1 MNHVRSYSSDNSA
14 QYEKSNS
21 NSSLTKNANG
31 GSMGSSPI
39 FRATS
44 NSNIEERKSSMGMDK
59 SKSRSLLHSLTNL
72 TTINLSSIPNLTTA
86 LPPTPAMHWKKIDAS
101 GKAPPRCLRGHTM
114 CMIDEKIYIFGGCD
128 NKVCYNDL
136 YVFDADTSWWMH
148 CKTNGTPPAPCRAH
162 SCVTIDKKIYFFGGG
177 DGPTY
182 YNDLYILDTQT
193 LTWYKPNVGGDIPGA
208 RRAHAMWTYN
218 KKIYIFAGGDG
229 SRALNDVYALSISP
243 PSSSFYN
250 NTISSVVAE
259 NSPRFRSSTITG
271 VTGDSRSPIIGSLSD
286 RGSVISG
293 GGNSNNNTL
302 TKSMARNTVIGNS
315 STTTSN
321 NNNNNNTP
329 TLLDYIYTWT
339 HINTTGKSPSPR
351 GYHTSNIVGSKVIV
365 FGGSDGHECFN
376 DIHIL
381 DLKTNHWSRI
391 DADQPIPRL
400 SHSSTQ
406 VGSYL
411 FIIGGHDGMKYSRDV
426 LLLNLVTMN
435 WETRKVYGKVPS
447 GRGYHTAVLY
457 DSRIYVFG
465 GYDGHHVFNEMYAL
479 ELSACAYLPQITD
492 FEVAEMVE

>member
-1 MNHVRSYSSDNSA
+1 MRSYSSDNSL
-14 QYEKSNS
+14 QWEKNTSTVNTTRHT
-21 NSSLTKNANG
+21 NT

-44 NSNIEERKSSMGMDK
+44 NSNIEERKSSIGIDR
-59 SKSRSLLHSLTNL
+59 SKSRSLLQTLTNISSL
-72 TTINLSSIPNLTTA
+72 NLNSIPNVVTTA
-86 LPPTPAMHWKKIDAS
+86 LPPTPAMHWKKIDAT
-101 GKAPPRCLRGHTM
+101 GKAPPRSLRGHTM
-114 CMIDEKIYIFGGCD
+114 CMIEEKIYVFGGCD

-136 YVFDADTSWWMH
+136 YIFDADTNWWMH
-148 CKTNGTPPAPCRAH
+148 CKTNGTPPSPCRAH
-162 SCVTIDKKIYFFGGG
+162 SCVAIDDDIYFFGGG

-182 YNDLYILDTQT
+182 YNNLYVLDTRT
-193 LTWYKPNVGGDIPGA
+193 LTWYKPKVDGDLPGA
-208 RRAHAMWTYN
+208 RRAHTMWAYN
-218 KKIYIFAGGDG
+218 NMIYIFAGGDG
-229 SRALNDVYALSISP
+229 SKALNDVYALSITP
-243 PSSSFYN
+243 PSTSFTN
-250 NTISSVVAE
+250 NTLATALAE
-259 NSPRFRSSTITG
+259 NSPRFVGSVIGSSG
-271 VTGDSRSPIIGSLSD
+271 ASDCKSPVVGSLSE
-286 RGSVISG
+286 RSSVIGTSSLNKMSRNTILG
-293 GGNSNNNTL
+293 SNN
-302 TKSMARNTVIGNS
+302 G
-315 STTTSN
+315 
-321 NNNNNNTP
+321 NNNNTTP
-329 TLLDYIYTWT
+329 TILDYTFTWSN
-339 HINTTGKSPSPR
+339 IKTTGKSPSPR
-351 GYHTSNIVGSKVIV
+351 GYHTSNLVGSKVIV

-411 FIIGGHDGMKYSRDV
+411 FIIGGHDGIKYSREV

-492 FEVAEMVE
+492 FEVAEMVD

>member
-1 MNHVRSYSSDNSA
+1 MNHIRSYSSDNSL
-14 QYEKSNS
+14 QWKNNS
-21 NSSLTKNANG
+21 ATSLTRNTNG

-44 NSNIEERKSSMGMDK
+44 NSNIEERKSSIGIDT
-59 SKSRSLLHSLTNL
+59 SRNKSRSLLQSLTNISN
-72 TTINLSSIPNLTTA
+72 INLSSIPNLASTA

-101 GKAPPRCLRGHTM
+101 GKAPPRSLRGHTM

-136 YVFDADTSWWMH
+136 YIFDADTNWWMH
-148 CKTNGTPPAPCRAH
+148 CKTNGTPPSPCRAH
-162 SCVTIDKKIYFFGGG
+162 SCVAIDNEIYFFGGG

-182 YNDLYILDTQT
+182 YNNVYILDTRT
-193 LTWYKPNVGGDIPGA
+193 LTWYKPKVEGDIPGA
-208 RRAHAMWTYN
+208 RRAHTMWTYN
-218 KKIYIFAGGDG
+218 NMIYIFAGGDG
-229 SRALNDVYALSISP
+229 SRALNDVYALSITP
-243 PSSSFYN
+243 PSTTFTN
-250 NTISSVVAE
+250 NTISSAVAE
-259 NSPRFRSSTITG
+259 NSPRFMGSGINGSNAS
-271 VTGDSRSPIIGSLSD
+271 DCKSPTIGSLSD
-286 RGSVISG
+286 RSSVIG
-293 GGNSNNNTL
+293 KT
-302 TKSMARNTVIGNS
+302 ARNTILGNS
-315 STTTSN
+315 SN
-321 NNNNNNTP
+321 NNNTTP
-329 TLLDYIYTWT
+329 TILDYTYTWS
-339 HINTTGKSPSPR
+339 HIKITGKPPSPR

-391 DADQPIPRL
+391 EADQPIPRL

-411 FIIGGHDGMKYSRDV
+411 FIIGGHDGMKYSREV

-435 WETRKVYGKVPS
+435 WETRKVYGTVPS